1 MKAFVSAMVALVVIG
16 VGAWAILNNAF
27 DYSALAVYQS
37 DTPGAVRLSPSE

>member
-16 VGAWAILNNAF
+16 GGAWAILNNAF
-27 DYSALAVYQS
+27 DFSAQTRYQT